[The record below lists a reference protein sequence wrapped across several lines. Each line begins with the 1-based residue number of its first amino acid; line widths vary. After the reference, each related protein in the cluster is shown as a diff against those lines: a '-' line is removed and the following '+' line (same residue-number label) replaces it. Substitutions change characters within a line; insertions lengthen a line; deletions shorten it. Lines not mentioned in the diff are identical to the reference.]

1 MAEFRDAAVVERLTR
16 AVRAAQDLSDVLWES
31 LHEELS
37 ERSTGARMGRVAELS
52 ERVVDVAS
60 TVMTLATDATEGLL
74 ARESAVTPASP
85 VVPEPAVAPEPAVVP
100 EPPVAPDSPFAPES
114 PAAPEPPSGAVIVDE
129 REDFVAASH
138 APGRSPLGPSAP
150 PLPEAPRISPEP
162 QPRALPWDTP
172 LSDDDELRVSRAAD
186 RRLVSPSIEPLDKPA

>member
-1 MAEFRDAAVVERLTR
+1 MAESLDAAVVERLTR

-37 ERSTGARMGRVAELS
+37 ERSTGPRMGRVAELS
-52 ERVVDVAS
+52 ERLVDVAS
-60 TVMTLATDATEGLL
+60 TVMALTTDATEGFL

-85 VVPEPAVAPEPAVVP
+85 VAPEPAVAP

-129 REDFVAASH
+129 REDFVGASH
-138 APGRSPLGPSAP
+138 APGRSPLGPLAP

>member
-85 VVPEPAVAPEPAVVP
+85 VVPEPAVAP